1 MSHTGPFPER
11 LVEFWMGKAV
21 EWGQA
26 LTPATRHDVALH
38 LGQLRA
44 FLGRLLLELRV
55 AGSTQEVMR
64 AAPFVG
70 QFLGRLCWNSFVTA
84 DKESRGCLL
93 QCLHSMYSVQPQGSL
108 ELKANQWIQNVLC
121 HLLTEEDSGT
131 VQTVLKHVGWTLRDY
146 HSELLRD
153 MVALLVNDVR
163 KASCSEIHTRGVCSC
178 DRIHGLSVSCTLL
191 VTCPEA
197 APLIGALLECPS
209 VCPKA
214 APSEAFL
221 HAVNE
226 ALLRR
231 IWQESSWPGRCRQS
245 QGRHT
250 LRLKHTSQRLVL
262 EEQAVVALWTRSLVS
277 LERATL
283 QLLELVLSDPQPP
296 MQELEEQVTGS
307 LLPRASALS
316 CPLFLVVSDI
326 FRAALRGASGSRAL
340 RSLLQAFT
348 RCFLQA
354 WGQVEPQ
361 DRLPLTAFF
370 PSTPV
375 SVLMALVQRPADL
388 PEDAWPAHLLWIG
401 RCLQMP
407 RGHNEA
413 ADARWRCGP
422 FDRWLLLVQNGHWVD
437 VACQLLVTS
446 DPQVSA
452 PLVWLLMFYH
462 HPDDNEHKR
471 TQALAVAEAAL
482 FHLRALFCSACP
494 PPPPRQQ
501 EHVQVLGGLLTAH
514 SQHPSTAGLLLRLS
528 VSFCAFSSGPV
539 SAAVEL
545 LDVMKVHSEL
555 VHDAITLLTG
565 FECGLSGGE
574 ANPRLRRIQDILR
587 CVRVGTNSGV
597 PQGLSVEAAHSSDVS
612 DAKQSAIAFTT
623 GGPRDVSLPNALF
636 SSYTPFLAG
645 NG

>member
-55 AGSTQEVMR
+55 A
-64 AAPFVG
+64 
-70 QFLGRLCWNSFVTA
+70 
-84 DKESRGCLL
+84 
-93 QCLHSMYSVQPQGSL
+93 
-108 ELKANQWIQNVLC
+108 NVLC
-121 HLLTEEDSGT
+121 HLLTEDSGT

-226 ALLRR
+226 ALL
-231 IWQESSWPGRCRQS
+231 
-245 QGRHT
+245 
-250 LRLKHTSQRLVL
+250 SQRLVL

-545 LDVMKVHSEL
+545 LDVMKVHSEF

-612 DAKQSAIAFTT
+612 ALVTDAKQSAIAFTT